1 MRALRFAAALV
12 LALLTHLVMVA
23 LVPPS
28 ARLLDPF
35 LIAVAFLAMTTRPGA
50 AAAQGAAIGLVHDGL
65 SGGLYGLQGFA
76 ATLIGFVMA
85 RTVRLVDFH
94 KSYYVALYFACA
106 VLLQQLIVQGLL
118 MLLTQ
123 QPEPVAPLE
132 LGLRVA
138 LAGPAGAIL
147 VAGCQHAGES
157 WRTWRARRRAEVV
170 LE

>member
-1 MRALRFAAALV
+1 
-12 LALLTHLVMVA
+12 MVA

-28 ARLLDPF
+28 ARVLDPF
-35 LIAVAFLAMTTRPGA
+35 LIATAFLAMTSRPGA

-85 RTVRLVDFH
+85 RTVRLVDLH
-94 KSYYVALYFACA
+94 KSYYVALYFGCA
-106 VLLQQLIVQGLL
+106 VLLQQLVVQGLL
-118 MLLTQ
+118 LLLTQ
-123 QPEPVAPLE
+123 RPEPLAPLE

-138 LAGPAGAIL
+138 LAAPAGAL
-147 VAGCQHAGES
+147 AATAYEHASGL
-157 WRTWRARRRAEVV
+157 WHNWRARRRAEVF